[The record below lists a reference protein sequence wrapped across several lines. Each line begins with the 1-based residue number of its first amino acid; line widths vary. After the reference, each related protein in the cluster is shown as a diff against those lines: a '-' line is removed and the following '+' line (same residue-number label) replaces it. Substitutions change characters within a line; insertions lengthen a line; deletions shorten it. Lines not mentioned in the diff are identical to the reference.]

1 MEKIYEMKLIA
12 LASAF
17 CVTAV
22 FVNAAQATGATK
34 YSSIVKMA
42 EEVGDYPPDS
52 GRFKVVARRPLH
64 IQVMPFGFVND
75 TSRIAES
82 RVHMVAVETLYRA
95 FIHTSVD
102 KITVTILPKTV
113 VPEKPEAGE
122 FLTDFRVTITATRQQ
137 AHALL
142 NQYFPG
148 KDFDDLVDNDVKSKL
163 FDRMTFPDQGE
174 PGVEKVFADLAQQSH

>member
-1 MEKIYEMKLIA
+1 MKLVA
-12 LASAF
+12 LTAAV

-22 FVNAAQATGATK
+22 FGNTAQAAGATK

-42 EEVGDYPPDS
+42 EEVGEYPPDS
-52 GRFKVVARRPLH
+52 GRFKVVAHRPLH
-64 IQVMPFGFVND
+64 IQVMPFGFASDVPQ
-75 TSRIAES
+75 IAES

-102 KITVTILPKTV
+102 KITVTVLPKTV
-113 VPEKPEAGE
+113 VPEKPEAGD
-122 FLTDFRVTITATRQQ
+122 FLTDLRVTITATRQQ

-142 NQYFPG
+142 NRYFPG
-148 KDFDDLVDNDVKSKL
+148 KTFDDLVNHDVKSKL

-174 PGVEKVFADLAQQSH
+174 PGVERVFADLAQQGQ